1 MKQKLATS
9 DKKLINLEEEKDVI
23 TEELLNQ
30 IKQKTQEC
38 ISLQNLLK

>member
-1 MKQKLATS
+1 MKQKLSAS
-9 DKKLINLEEEKDVI
+9 EKKLINLEEEKDVI

-38 ISLQNLLK
+38 IGVQNLLK